1 MPAAKVRRQSALD
14 GRGYGGRVNQGDGVR
29 DVPAADVPER
39 AYLLDVR
46 EDDEWQAGHAP
57 DAQHIAL
64 GQLGELY
71 RQIPRDRD
79 VYVICR
85 SGVRSAHAAQAL
97 NTAGWRALNVA
108 DGMHGWQAAG
118 RAMTSESGAPPFVA

>member
-1 MPAAKVRRQSALD
+1 MGED
-14 GRGYGGRVNQGDGVR
+14 DRVPE
-29 DVPAADVPER
+29 VPAADVPER

-64 GQLGELY
+64 GRLGELSD
-71 RQIPRDRD
+71 RIPRDRA

-97 NTAGWRALNVA
+97 NAAGWRALNVS
-108 DGMHGWQAAG
+108 DGMHGWESAG
-118 RAMTSESGAPPFVA
+118 RGMTSESGAPPFVA

>member
-1 MPAAKVRRQSALD
+1 MD
-14 GRGYGGRVNQGDGVR
+14 EGDGVR
-29 DVPAADVPER
+29 EVPAADVPEE

-46 EDDEWQAGHAP
+46 EDDEWRAGHAP

-64 GQLGELY
+64 GRLGELCD
-71 RQIPRDRD
+71 RIPRERD

-97 NTAGWRALNVA
+97 NAAGWRALNVA
-108 DGMHGWQAAG
+108 DGMHGWESAG
-118 RAMTSESGAPPFVA
+118 RVMTSESGAPPFVA